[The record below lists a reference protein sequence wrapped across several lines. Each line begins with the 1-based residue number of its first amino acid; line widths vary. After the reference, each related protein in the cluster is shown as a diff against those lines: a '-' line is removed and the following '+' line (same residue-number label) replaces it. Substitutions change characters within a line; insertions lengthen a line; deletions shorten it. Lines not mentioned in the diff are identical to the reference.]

1 MDQDKPS
8 SLLLFHPYYPIK
20 LQGQTPADTTT
31 LSHILGHAIKNVRE
45 YPCLRGFL
53 SLFSTASPGQIKQQ
67 YCMLH
72 TASLA
77 VYNKLS
83 ETSQTCHT
91 SIPISKQDCDI
102 AYDDAKELITVTTTA
117 VETAADNSD
126 KK

>member
-8 SLLLFHPYYPIK
+8 SLLLFQPCYPIK
-20 LQGQTPADTTT
+20 LQGKTINDTCI
-31 LSHILGHAIKNVRE
+31 LSHILRQAIKGAGEN
-45 YPCLRGFL
+45 PCLRGFL
-53 SLFSTASPGQIKQQ
+53 SLSSTASPGQTKQQ

-83 ETSQTCHT
+83 ETSQTSHT

-117 VETAADNSD
+117 VETAAGNCD